1 MAAGPQN
8 YPYQELEFAKDGSSV
23 HPEQAD
29 AVRRLADQVTDVV
42 VVSHGWNNDMDEA
55 RALYRN
61 LFASMDAVRKARGT
75 GLGDRSIGVVGIL
88 WPSKRFA
95 DAELIAGGAAG
106 IGDADPALPGDLR
119 AMAGAFDAPAATKIL
134 DRAAALVGRLQD
146 SPKAQREYADLLRS
160 LVSADASEPA
170 DAPDELFTLD
180 GPDLMDRLQAAMLS
194 LSLGTVPVAGGGAT
208 GFGNGIGV
216 GGGNPST
223 GASGGAAGL
232 GSALTHAWSKG
243 RSLLNF
249 ITYYEMKARA
259 GRISSESVA
268 SVLHTQV
275 AGRATVH
282 LVGHSF
288 GARLVT
294 AAADGLP
301 GARSIGSLS
310 LLQAAFSHNAFAREW
325 EPGRPGGFRRMVE
338 ERRIFGVDDH
348 HPHPQRQGRRHR
360 LRHRLEHRRPGRL
373 RSRRRRQPL
382 RRPGQQRGP
391 AHRGGR
397 QRPGPSGRRRELPVR
412 GRRHPQ
418 PPRRPVRLRP
428 RRRQQPPGG
437 ERGPPEPPGGTT
449 VLRRWTSV
457 TRGAQPARRGGCGHS
472 VPSVV

>member
-1 MAAGPQN
+1 MTAGPQN
-8 YPYQELEFAKDGSSV
+8 HPYQELEFAKDGSSV

-29 AVRRLADQVTDVV
+29 AVRRLADLVTDVV

-134 DRAAALVGRLQD
+134 DRAAALAGRLQD

-259 GRISSESVA
+259 GRIGSESVA

-338 ERRIFGVDDH
+338 ERRISGSTIITHTRNDKAVGIAYAIASSIADQAASGLGDADSPFG
-348 HPHPQRQGRRHR
+348 G
-360 LRHRLEHRRPGRL
+360 LG
-373 RSRRRRQPL
+373 SN
-382 RRPGQQRGP
+382 
-391 AHRGGR
+391 
-397 QRPGPSGRRRELPVR
+397 
-412 GRRHPQ
+412 
-418 PPRRPVRLRP
+418 
-428 RRRQQPPGG
+428 
-437 ERGPPEPPGGTT
+437 
-449 VLRRWTSV
+449 
-457 TRGAQPARRGGCGHS
+457 GAQHTAEADNDQALQDVGASYRFAGGGIHNLLADQFVSGHGDVS
-472 VPSVV
+472 NPQVANAVLQNLLAAPQS